1 MAEEM
6 KETMEQYE
14 NELEASF
21 RKMDEGDIVEGD
33 VLSVSD
39 EEAVIDLKYYA
50 QGILKASE
58 YSDDPNVTLTE
69 ALNEGDRVK
78 AKVIS
83 VDDGEGNIML
93 SKREANQ
100 VLAWDRL
107 QKLMEEETVLSL
119 TAKEVEK
126 AKAQEELNHKM
137 AMMRPGM
144 VLEGTV
150 ENIMP
155 YGAFVDLGDGL
166 SGLIHISQF
175 SEKRIKSPKEMVEE
189 GQKVK
194 VKVLKIADNKIS
206 LSMKAL
212 EESREAEK
220 VETGIEYKEEEKAQ
234 TSLGDLLA
242 NLKL

>member
-1 MAEEM
+1 
-6 KETMEQYE
+6 
-14 NELEASF
+14 
-21 RKMDEGDIVEGD
+21 
-33 VLSVSD
+33 
-39 EEAVIDLKYYA
+39 
-50 QGILKASE
+50 
-58 YSDDPNVTLTE
+58 
-69 ALNEGDRVK
+69 
-78 AKVIS
+78 
-83 VDDGEGNIML
+83 
-93 SKREANQ
+93 
-100 VLAWDRL
+100 
-107 QKLMEEETVLSL
+107 
-119 TAKEVEK
+119 
-126 AKAQEELNHKM
+126 M

-206 LSMKAL
+206 LSMKVL